1 MYGDLY
7 YEELNE
13 DADFFTNHVIAIDL
27 LNKYLDNIEYRNK
40 MADQAL
46 GCVINDLIYKDEIE
60 KMSDYIDQLVE
71 KLSCVSQTEK
81 VDEIIEWIKT
91 EKVIS
96 KKILLID

>member
-40 MADQAL
+40 MAD
-46 GCVINDLIYKDEIE
+46 E
-60 KMSDYIDQLVE
+60 K
-71 KLSCVSQTEK
+71 
-81 VDEIIEWIKT
+81 
-91 EKVIS
+91 
-96 KKILLID
+96 